1 MAEILAECPEC
12 GQKFRK
18 KNWCHTFCSYECKYK
33 HNFIS
38 VAIHEERSCEWCG
51 RKFITSSARQV
62 FCSRKCEKAHQ
73 ENRHPE
79 IIRRGN
85 TTRNELGYFN
95 KIRSRYSQ
103 FEYAGG
109 WENDNAYFVCKDCGC
124 VFRHNT
130 SNFRPAAT
138 KKMSCPNCSDV
149 LLRINRK
156 EKSLEKQAQRKEVKP
171 RIKELSC
178 DGIQISMML
187 CDSCGNMFIPKRKN
201 SKYCSEKC
209 RKSKM
214 YRVKDAYRY
223 FIPLDE
229 LAKRDGDICQICG
242 KRVDWDDY
250 YTNADGYTIYGNMYP
265 SRDHIIPK
273 AKGGSHT
280 WQNMRLA
287 HRICNTREWVNHST
301 KTS

>member
-33 HNFIS
+33 HNFVS
-38 VAIHEERSCEWCG
+38 VAVHEERSCEGCG

-73 ENRHPE
+73 DNRHPE

-95 KIRSRYSQ
+95 KIRSKYSQ

-109 WENDNAYFVCKDCGC
+109 WENGNAYFVCKDCGTL
-124 VFRHNT
+124 FRHCTQNL
-130 SNFRPAAT
+130 RPSST
-138 KKMSCPNCSDV
+138 KKMSCPACAKA
-149 LLRINRK
+149 LREINERESK
-156 EKSLEKQAQRKEVKP
+156 EAAARLREEN
-171 RIKELSC
+171 RIKK
-178 DGIQISMML
+178 DTYTVGIQITMRV
-187 CDSCGNMFIPKRKN
+187 CDCCGDVFIPKRKGQRFCSVKC
-201 SKYCSEKC
+201 SKVSA
-209 RKSKM
+209 
-214 YRVKDAYRY
+214 YRIKDAYRY
-223 FIPLDE
+223 SIPLEE
-229 LAKRDGDICQICG
+229 LAKRDNDVCWICG
-242 KRVDWDDY
+242 EKVDWNDKAA
-250 YTNADGYTIYGNMYP
+250 NEDGHIVYGNMYP

-273 AKGGSHT
+273 AKGGNHT

-287 HRICNTREWVNHST
+287 HRVCNSKRWTNNSI